1 MSEDDKT
8 ECPHCGELTLT
19 KEFSNAPYG
28 FTSCRT
34 VGAVADK
41 NTSKRINTQPKP
53 TVKTGPGAKLP
64 EGSKR
69 IKPEK
74 GKKPW
79 FAPDKK
85 TEKKI
90 QEMTPLQVEK
100 YIQKG
105 ES

>member
-1 MSEDDKT
+1 MSEDDKKD
-8 ECPHCGELTLT
+8 CPLCNEPALT

-41 NTSKRINTQPKP
+41 NTSKHINAEPKP

-64 EGSKR
+64 EGSER

-85 TEKKI
+85 TTKKI
-90 QEMTPLQVEK
+90 QEMTPLQKEK
-100 YIQKG
+100 YIQTG